1 VAAALAS
8 LLLVAMEVGEIGESD
23 AVSGAVVVFV
33 SITVEALPFVLLG
46 ALVSAALAVLVPD
59 RVFARVA
66 DLPRALQVPGAA
78 IGGMAF
84 PVCECGSVPVARRLA
99 LRGLDESASVAFML
113 AAPILN
119 PVVLASTAVAFQG
132 NDALAMTLG
141 RAGIGLVVAIAGG
154 LLLARF
160 IRTRKDTALPPR
172 GADAGHLHDHGLE
185 GTARGGA
192 GRLEAIVEIA
202 SADLLLMGRFVVAGA
217 ALAATAQAIVP
228 TDVLTGL
235 GDSALLGPLV
245 LMLVAFVLSLCSEA
259 DAFVA
264 ASFSQFTPGAQLA
277 FLSFGP
283 VFDMKLGLLY
293 GVTFG
298 RVFAVALAL
307 LAVPVVLVASVL
319 MQELV
324 F

>member
-46 ALVSAALAVLVPD
+46 ALVAAAMAVLVPD
-59 RVFARVA
+59 RVFTRIA

-99 LRGLDESASVAFML
+99 LRGLDQSASVAFML

-141 RAGIGLVVAIAGG
+141 RAGIGLAVAIAGG

-160 IRTRKDTALPPR
+160 IRTRQDTALPAR
-172 GADAGHLHDHGLE
+172 SADAEQAHDHGGE
-185 GTARGGA
+185 RAGHGRS

-277 FLSFGP
+277 FLTFGP

-298 RVFAVALAL
+298 RFFAVALAL
-307 LAVPVVLVASVL
+307 LAVPLVLVASVL